1 MAGTAR
7 PKIVKRVSPLDLIG
21 RFVLQGTRSAPWATY
36 LFTLFA
42 VGCAIGLRFG
52 AAMLSPRALL
62 FASFYP
68 AILASTLFGGVGP
81 GLFASALS
89 VLSAWVLFISPND
102 PFALPTRDQ
111 AVNLAFFA
119 AMAALSVFICASYRR
134 LVEQLQK
141 EDIKRSLL
149 ASEMQHRNR
158 NALMVTKA
166 IVTQSLRDDRA
177 KADDIN
183 QRLAAVYK
191 SSELI
196 VSADDLSVG
205 VESIVALALS
215 AYGPERYSAQGG
227 SIELAPDQART
238 LALVV
243 HELATN
249 AAKYGALSR
258 SDGKVDI
265 SWQAKDG
272 NVEIVWQ
279 EHDGPTVRPPQ
290 RRGFGSAFL
299 EKMVAGLGGTIAVEF
314 APTGL
319 VSRIAFPRTATV

>member
-1 MAGTAR
+1 
-7 PKIVKRVSPLDLIG
+7 
-21 RFVLQGTRSAPWATY
+21 
-36 LFTLFA
+36 
-42 VGCAIGLRFG
+42 
-52 AAMLSPRALL
+52 
-62 FASFYP
+62 
-68 AILASTLFGGVGP
+68 
-81 GLFASALS
+81 
-89 VLSAWVLFISPND
+89 
-102 PFALPTRDQ
+102 
-111 AVNLAFFA
+111 
-119 AMAALSVFICASYRR
+119 
-134 LVEQLQK
+134 
-141 EDIKRSLL
+141 
-149 ASEMQHRNR
+149 
-158 NALMVTKA
+158 MVTKA

>member
-1 MAGTAR
+1 MAAPEPSHMTNRGSA
-7 PKIVKRVSPLDLIG
+7 LDLIG
-21 RFVLQGTRSAPWATY
+21 RFVLQGTRSAPWTTY

-42 VGCAIGLRFG
+42 VGCAIAMRYG

-89 VLSAWVLFISPND
+89 LLSAWVLFISPGD
-102 PFALPTRDQ
+102 PFVLPSRDQ

-119 AMAALSVFICASYRR
+119 AMAGLSVFICASYRR

-149 ASEMQHRNR
+149 ASELQHRNR

-166 IVTQSLRDDRA
+166 IVSQSLRDDRG

-196 VSADDLSVG
+196 VSADELSVG
-205 VESIVALALS
+205 VESIVGSALS
-215 AYGPERYSAQGG
+215 AYGAGRYSA
-227 SIELAPDQART
+227 R
-238 LALVV
+238 
-243 HELATN
+243 
-249 AAKYGALSR
+249 AKASSWRPIKRGRWRSSCTSWR
-258 SDGKVDI
+258 PTRPSTGRCHSSDGNVDV
-265 SWQAKDG
+265 SWQADRRQAPDRLAGARRADRAPAAAARLRQRLPREDG
-272 NVEIVWQ
+272 GRARR
-279 EHDGPTVRPPQ
+279 HDHGR
-290 RRGFGSAFL
+290 
-299 EKMVAGLGGTIAVEF
+299 F

-319 VSRIAFPRTATV
+319 ISRIAFPRAATV